1 MMFDFAKLPT
11 KTLQGRQTRRACV
24 RIKSLEKHK
33 VNVKEGRRGQEEVK
47 KTCKLADDHGFLE
60 DAPWP
65 YRWSLQ
71 LLGTRALQMDAAHW
85 AKWADRW

>member
-1 MMFDFAKLPT
+1 MFDFAKLPT

-47 KTCKLADDHGFLE
+47 KRSRRGQE
-60 DAPWP
+60 D
-65 YRWSLQ
+65 
-71 LLGTRALQMDAAHW
+71 M
-85 AKWADRW
+85 

>member
-47 KTCKLADDHGFLE
+47 KRSRRHVNLRTTMGSWKMHPGLTGGAYNF
-60 DAPWP
+60 
-65 YRWSLQ
+65 
-71 LLGTRALQMDAAHW
+71 
-85 AKWADRW
+85 